1 MPITEV
7 VFPVFK
13 LDPETLA
20 TLQAA
25 APTMFSTIKGV
36 PGLLNLLRGPLLE
49 ENGQAVDPSTHR
61 SVLSL
66 EWENVESFHGF
77 YPSSDAFLGFFN
89 VVKPLVAA
97 APSPQLFQAENR
109 STDCLSSNLTQII
122 KGQAASGTAETWKKI
137 QQLLGANIPSYQ
149 AGGIEKDAAE
159 FLGLIGWKSKEE
171 YEQFGKQKEFLELV
185 KQLNAQNEVDNILV
199 QLTKI
204 DT

>member
-1 MPITEV
+1 
-7 VFPVFK
+7 
-13 LDPETLA
+13 
-20 TLQAA
+20 
-25 APTMFSTIKGV
+25 MFHGADIMCKI
-36 PGLLNLLRGPLLE
+36 P
-49 ENGQAVDPSTHR
+49 
-61 SVLSL
+61 

-122 KGQAASGTAETWKKI
+122 KGQAASGTVETWKKI

-159 FLGLIGWKSKEE
+159 FLGLIGWKSKEVCCMT
-171 YEQFGKQKEFLELV
+171 LRC
-185 KQLNAQNEVDNILV
+185 
-199 QLTKI
+199 
-204 DT
+204 